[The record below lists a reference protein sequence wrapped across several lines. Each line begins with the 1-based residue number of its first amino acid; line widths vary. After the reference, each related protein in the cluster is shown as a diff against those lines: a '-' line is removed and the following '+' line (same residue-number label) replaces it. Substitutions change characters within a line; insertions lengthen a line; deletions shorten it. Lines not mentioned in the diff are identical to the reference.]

1 MIKMIKRLI
10 KGLIWRH
17 RNRHNLTT
25 LKGDN
30 FPLNNVVVGKMT
42 YGSIHAICFDA
53 AKESLI
59 IGNFCSIADEVV
71 FLLGGGHR
79 LDLLSTFPFR
89 AKLFGD
95 VQAST
100 KGPIVVEDDVWIGY
114 GATILSGVTLGKGCV
129 IGARALVCND
139 VPPYA
144 VVAGVPAK
152 IIKFRFDECL
162 REELINFNLDYV
174 DPSFVRDH
182 INLFEKTL
190 DGEVLAELK
199 LMLE

>member
-1 MIKMIKRLI
+1 MIKLLKRLI
-10 KGLIWRH
+10 KGMIWRH

-25 LKGDN
+25 LKGDY
-30 FPLNNVVVGKMT
+30 FPLDNVVVGNMT

-53 AKESLI
+53 SKESLK
-59 IGNFCSIADEVV
+59 IGNYCSIADEVV

-79 LDLLSTFPFR
+79 LDTLSTYPFR
-89 AKLFGD
+89 SKFFSE

-129 IGARALVCND
+129 VGARALVCSD
-139 VPPYA
+139 VPPYS
-144 VVAGVPAK
+144 VVVGVPAK

-162 REELINFNLDYV
+162 REDLIGFNYDYI
-174 DPSFVRDH
+174 DQSFVRDH
-182 INLFEKTL
+182 INILEKSL

-199 LMLE
+199 LASE